1 LEDIERRQD
10 YLLLAQKSADNLR
23 GKLPDVSKAL
33 ERNRSDW
40 VKLLHKDLTGYLAD
54 VVEGAKIGLR
64 AEAQALERE
73 KSRIEADLAALPQ
86 LDPAEVE
93 RELMM
98 LAESWLLVSGGG
110 RINPCTRHIMSWEGR
125 SVATR
130 TSGQDKPR
138 KLSNEEA
145 RLLRETLLR
154 LNARV
159 IVQRPTITI
168 SGRLPMSRSAKAS
181 SLSTV

>member
-40 VKLLHKDLTGYLAD
+40 VKLLHKDLTGYPAD

-110 RINPCTRHIMSWEGR
+110 RINSLYTAHYELGAPFG
-125 SVATR
+125 
-130 TSGQDKPR
+130 G
-138 KLSNEEA
+138 NEN
-145 RLLRETLLR
+145 L
-154 LNARV
+154 
-159 IVQRPTITI
+159 
-168 SGRLPMSRSAKAS
+168 GSR
-181 SLSTV
+181 